1 MGFLKVLRLRHLA
14 ILWLSQVLSA
24 IGDRFYAIAVIW
36 IAVKIAGSAA
46 GIVVAAEA
54 GSMLLFGLPGGIYA
68 DRWNRRTTMITVD
81 LLRAAAVASL
91 PILAQAGTLRLWRL
105 AVVAI
110 VVGGLGALFD
120 PALQASLPAL
130 TSDTQTLQAA
140 NGLMDVT
147 RRLARVLGPSL
158 AGLLITFLPLFH
170 FFTVDAISF
179 AISAAALFSLGKRFA
194 WKAARTQGSV
204 SSASCRD
211 RGVGSGGCG
220 GLVPVLVGMLEE
232 IAGALRLV
240 RSHSP
245 LLWALVTNGLIS
257 VVWGIAFIIGA
268 ALLADRVLGGNV
280 GAYGLIVGAY
290 GVGNVMGNLVIGSLT
305 IRRRV
310 ALIFTGRLVLGAGFL
325 ILAVAPTLLVA
336 LLGSAFAAIG
346 GPMNDI
352 MTLTM
357 IQTDLPADQVG
368 KVYSLRTM
376 LESLGLSLGLLLAV
390 PLFAYLSIPL
400 VIVSCA
406 LVMIAMG
413 AVGLLRFGFSEP
425 VITLA
430 QHGQSNLL
438 VEHASIEKPNL

>member
-1 MGFLKVLRLRHLA
+1 MCFLKVLRLRHLA

-24 IGDRFYAIAVIW
+24 IGDRFYAIAVTW
-36 IAVKIAGSAA
+36 MAVKIAGSEA

-68 DRWNRRTTMITVD
+68 DRWNRRTTMIIVD
-81 LLRAAAVASL
+81 LLRAAAIASL
-91 PILAQAGTLRLWRL
+91 PVIAQVGMLRLWHL
-105 AVVAI
+105 VVVAI
-110 VVGGLGALFD
+110 IVGSLGALFD

-130 TSDTQTLQAA
+130 TGDAQTLQAT

-170 FFTVDAISF
+170 FFTLDAISF

-194 WKAARTQGSV
+194 WKAARTRGPVHRYGV
-204 SSASCRD
+204 SA
-211 RGVGSGGCG
+211 
-220 GLVPVLVGMLEE
+220 MLGE

-245 LLWALVTNGLIS
+245 LLWVLVSNGLIS
-257 VVWGIAFIIGA
+257 IVWAIAFTLGA

-290 GVGNVMGNLVIGSLT
+290 GVGNVMSNLVIGSLT

-310 ALIFTGRLVLGAGFL
+310 ALIFTGKLVLGAGFL
-325 ILAVAPTLLVA
+325 IVAAAPTLLVA
-336 LLGSAFAAIG
+336 ILGSAFAAIG

-352 MTLTM
+352 MALTM
-357 IQTDLPADQVG
+357 IQTDLPPDQIG
-368 KVYSLRTM
+368 KVYSLRAI
-376 LESLGLSLGLLLAV
+376 LENSGLSLGLLLAV
-390 PLFAYLSIPL
+390 PLFAYLSVPHIIAL
-400 VIVSCA
+400 CA
-406 LVMIAMG
+406 FVMLAIG
-413 AVGLLRFGFSEP
+413 AAGLLRFGFSEP
-425 VITLA
+425 VIPAA
-430 QHGQSNLL
+430 QPEQS
-438 VEHASIEKPNL
+438 

>member
-24 IGDRFYAIAVIW
+24 VGDRFYAIAVIW

-54 GSMLLFGLPGGIYA
+54 GSMLLFGLPGGVYA

-81 LLRAAAVASL
+81 LLRAVAVACL
-91 PILAQAGTLRLWRL
+91 PILAEVGMLRLWHL

-120 PALQASLPAL
+120 PALQGSLPAL
-130 TSDTQTLQAA
+130 TSDIQTLQAT

-158 AGLLITFLPLFH
+158 AGLLITLLPLFH
-170 FFTVDAISF
+170 FFTLDAISF

-194 WKAARTQGSV
+194 WKPARTRRVPIYRARDTV
-204 SSASCRD
+204 SSN
-211 RGVGSGGCG
+211 GVR
-220 GLVPVLVGMLEE
+220 GMLGE

-245 LLWALVTNGLIS
+245 LLWALVSNGLIS
-257 VVWGIAFIIGA
+257 VVWAIAFTIGA

-290 GVGNVMGNLVIGSLT
+290 GVGNVLSNLVIGSLT

-310 ALIFTGRLVLGAGFL
+310 ALIFTGKLVLGAGFL
-325 ILAVAPTLLVA
+325 ILAAAPTLPVA
-336 LLGSAFAAIG
+336 LVGSAFAATG

-368 KVYSLRTM
+368 KVYSLRTI
-376 LESLGLSLGLLLAV
+376 LENLGLLLGLLLAV

-400 VIVSCA
+400 VIALCA
-406 LVMIAMG
+406 LVMIAIG
-413 AVGLLRFGFSEP
+413 AASLLRFGFSEP
-425 VITLA
+425 VINAA
-430 QHGQSNLL
+430 QPEQS
-438 VEHASIEKPNL
+438 

>member
-54 GSMLLFGLPGGIYA
+54 GSMLLFGLPGGVYA
-68 DRWNRRTTMITVD
+68 DRWNRRTTMITID

-91 PILAQAGTLRLWRL
+91 PILAQVGTLRLWHL
-105 AVVAI
+105 VVVAI
-110 VVGGLGALFD
+110 IVGSLGALFD
-120 PALQASLPAL
+120 PALQGSLPAL
-130 TSDTQTLQAA
+130 TSDTQTLQAT

-170 FFTVDAISF
+170 FFTLDAISF
-179 AISAAALFSLGKRFA
+179 GVSAAALFSLGKRFA
-194 WKAARTQGSV
+194 WKPARTQGTV
-204 SSASCRD
+204 SGHGV
-211 RGVGSGGCG
+211 RGMRG
-220 GLVPVLVGMLEE
+220 E

-245 LLWALVTNGLIS
+245 LLWALVSNGLIC
-257 VVWGIAFIIGA
+257 VVWAIAFTIGA

-290 GVGNVMGNLVIGSLT
+290 GVGNVTSNLVIGSLT

-310 ALIFTGRLVLGAGFL
+310 ALISTGKLVLGAGFL
-325 ILAVAPTLLVA
+325 ILAAAPTLLVA
-336 LLGSAFAAIG
+336 LVGSAFAAIG

-368 KVYSLRTM
+368 KVYSLRTI

-390 PLFAYLSIPL
+390 PLFLYLSVPL
-400 VIVSCA
+400 VIALCA
-406 LVMIAMG
+406 LVMIAIG
-413 AVGLLRFGFSEP
+413 AASLLRFGFSEP
-425 VITLA
+425 VISAA
-430 QHGQSNLL
+430 QP
-438 VEHASIEKPNL
+438 EKS

>member
-24 IGDRFYAIAVIW
+24 VGDRFYAIAVIW

-54 GSMLLFGLPGGIYA
+54 GSMLLFGLPGGVYA
-68 DRWNRRTTMITVD
+68 DRWNRRTTMIAVD
-81 LLRAAAVASL
+81 LLRAAAVACL
-91 PILAQAGTLRLWRL
+91 PILAQMGTLRLWHL

-110 VVGGLGALFD
+110 VIGGLGALFD
-120 PALQASLPAL
+120 PALQSSLPAL
-130 TSDTQTLQAA
+130 TSDTQTLQAT

-170 FFTVDAISF
+170 FFTLDAISF
-179 AISAAALFSLGKRFA
+179 AISAAALLSLGKRFA
-194 WKAARTQGSV
+194 WKPARTQGTV
-204 SSASCRD
+204 SGH
-211 RGVGSGGCG
+211 GVR
-220 GLVPVLVGMLEE
+220 GMLGE

-257 VVWGIAFIIGA
+257 AVWAIAFTIGA

-290 GVGNVMGNLVIGSLT
+290 GVGNVMSNLVIGSLT

-310 ALIFTGRLVLGAGFL
+310 ALIFTGKLVLGAGFL
-325 ILAVAPTLLVA
+325 ILAAAPTLPVA
-336 LLGSAFAAIG
+336 LVGSAFAAIG

-357 IQTDLPADQVG
+357 IQTDLPADQIG
-368 KVYSLRTM
+368 KVYSLRTI

-390 PLFAYLSIPL
+390 PLFAYLSVPL
-400 VIVSCA
+400 VIALCA
-406 LVMIAMG
+406 LVMIAIG
-413 AVGLLRFGFSEP
+413 AASLLRFGFSEP
-425 VITLA
+425 VISAA
-430 QHGQSNLL
+430 QPEQS
-438 VEHASIEKPNL
+438 

>member
-24 IGDRFYAIAVIW
+24 IGDRFYVIAVTW
-36 IAVKIAGSAA
+36 MAVKIAGSAA

-54 GSMLLFGLPGGIYA
+54 GSMLLFGLPGGVYA
-68 DRWNRRTTMITVD
+68 DRWNRRTTMIIVD

-91 PILAQAGTLRLWRL
+91 PILAQIGTLQLWHL
-105 AVVAI
+105 VVVAI
-110 VVGGLGALFD
+110 VVGSLGALYD

-130 TSDTQTLQAA
+130 TGDAQTLQAT

-170 FFTVDAISF
+170 FFTLDAISF
-179 AISAAALFSLGKRFA
+179 AISAAALFSLGKRFP
-194 WKAARTQGSV
+194 WKAARMQGTV
-204 SSASCRD
+204 SGHGVSA
-211 RGVGSGGCG
+211 
-220 GLVPVLVGMLEE
+220 MLGE

-240 RSHSP
+240 LSHRP
-245 LLWALVTNGLIS
+245 LLWVLVSNGLIS
-257 VVWGIAFIIGA
+257 AVWAIAFTLGA

-290 GVGNVMGNLVIGSLT
+290 GVGNVMSNLVIGSLT

-310 ALIFTGRLVLGAGFL
+310 ALIFTGKLVLGAGFL
-325 ILAVAPTLLVA
+325 MLAAAPTLLVA

-352 MTLTM
+352 MALTM
-357 IQTDLPADQVG
+357 IQTDLPADQIG
-368 KVYSLRTM
+368 KVYSLRTI
-376 LESLGLSLGLLLAV
+376 LENLGLSLGLLLAV
-390 PLFAYLSIPL
+390 PLFAYLSVPL
-400 VIVSCA
+400 VIALCA
-406 LVMIAMG
+406 LVMLALG
-413 AVGLLRFGFSEP
+413 AAGLLRFGFSEP
-425 VITLA
+425 VITPA
-430 QHGQSNLL
+430 QSGQS
-438 VEHASIEKPNL
+438 